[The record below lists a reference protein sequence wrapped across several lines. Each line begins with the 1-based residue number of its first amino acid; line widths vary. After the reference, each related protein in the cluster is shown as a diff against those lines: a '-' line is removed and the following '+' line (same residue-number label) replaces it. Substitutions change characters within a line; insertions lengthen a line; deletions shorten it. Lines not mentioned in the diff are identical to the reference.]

1 MFKRYRHGMAAA
13 FTVIELLIA
22 LSIFSVIAITLYST
36 FFAGIST
43 WKRSGDNTGIYQN
56 IRVTFDDIARDLKNM
71 IYFTKDDESAYI
83 FSGTSE
89 QVIFMTL
96 EEGISEKTEPQ
107 RELVRIAYSFDNA
120 KGDIVRE
127 IAGISL
133 GFDTRK
139 AEKEILLKN
148 VEDFKVEYCYF
159 SGDEDDPYLW
169 QEEWSDEEVKTPRG
183 VKITASLKGGKGSKE
198 TSKITRIVFI
208 STGVL
213 GEKEL

>member
-1 MFKRYRHGMAAA
+1 MAWG

-22 LSIFSVIAITLYST
+22 LSIFAVIAVTLYST

-43 WKRSGDNTGIYQN
+43 WKRSGDNTGIYQD
-56 IRVTFDDIARDLKNM
+56 IRVAFDDIARDLKNM

-96 EEGISEKTEPQ
+96 EESISEKTEPQ

-127 IAGISL
+127 TAGILL
-133 GFDTRK
+133 GFDTKK

-148 VEDFKVEYCYF
+148 VEDFKIEYCYF

-169 QEEWSDEEVKTPRG
+169 QEEWKDEEVKTPRG
-183 VKITASLKGGKGSKE
+183 IRITASLKGSKSSRE
-198 TSKITRIVFI
+198 ASKITRIVFI
-208 STGVL
+208 PTGVL
-213 GEKEL
+213 GKKEL